1 MLLVSSLPFVV
12 FDCIDL
18 HMLCGLLGF
27 RPPFS
32 FRPPLGLV
40 CLLRDISP
48 PFGFDL
54 CMLCGLLSFRA
65 PFMSLSDLT
74 VVLLRYRARVSS

>member
-32 FRPPLGLV
+32 FRPPWGWSV
-40 CLLRDISP
+40 CYVIFRPLL
-48 PFGFDL
+48 
-54 CMLCGLLSFRA
+54 
-65 PFMSLSDLT
+65 DLT
-74 VVLLRYRARVSS
+74 CACYAVF